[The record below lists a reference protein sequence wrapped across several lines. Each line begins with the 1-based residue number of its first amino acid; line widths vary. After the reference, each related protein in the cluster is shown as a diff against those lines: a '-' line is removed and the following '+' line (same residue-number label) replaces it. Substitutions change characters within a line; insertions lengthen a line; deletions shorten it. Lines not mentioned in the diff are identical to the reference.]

1 MHLVLNNYLP
11 SKAVIFTVYLATRT
25 PKIMD
30 LRIKQLKMLEFS
42 NLLNV
47 LLCTT
52 IQHNFKSAPKKLI
65 IIIIIIGVV
74 WTQDV
79 VLCAQIVKLET

>member
-1 MHLVLNNYLP
+1 
-11 SKAVIFTVYLATRT
+11 
-25 PKIMD
+25 
-30 LRIKQLKMLEFS
+30 MLEFS

-47 LLCTT
+47 LHCTT